1 MMASNIRI
9 PTLRELVTLGSE
21 AWEAV
26 REAFVT
32 IKTEIEALQDA
43 GGGGGGAVIYGS
55 SDLLPAEPTD
65 GLQAFVTTQK
75 ALYTAINGTWQ
86 RTATDTA
93 WASQATWYLSSEG
106 TADAAGGDSGHPVTY
121 SEMVARLGST
131 PLATGV
137 TIYVLDSLNLA
148 DATFLGQNDPDGT
161 HWLYFE
167 GVPSVVATGTIA
179 TSTDWAPAT
188 NTAAVITGSS
198 SLVSHVG
205 KLVRMTSGT
214 SAGARF
220 WILKNTSGTTVRLSQ
235 VMAGPDAPETTT
247 LAPGDGYEVLSLPH
261 FADKVTVTGGRDVEF
276 ALLGIV
282 PTGEAHGLYVAAG
295 STSLFDA
302 CLLGGL
308 DVDSGATVTMYGTR
322 VVNGMRCYGKSN
334 VIAYGC
340 VGNPNP
346 RIDGTMR
353 LYDHCVQAN
362 QIAVG
367 TQGAVICDD
376 AARFIA
382 AFDCP
387 GAGGVVTLDARSLF
401 RCDGYLIG
409 SGNTTSRAHIQVCDG
424 ALCMLGNAPLL
435 SGTGPELQVGGIL
448 AGTGG
453 RLLTY
458 ADIPWTHPSGAR
470 IYLSGAATEPR
481 PRPNYFESYLPTST
495 ELLGT
500 TSNTTSVRS
509 HTLTLGGDHARTIAL
524 VLSDTAGSFAGPWT
538 VTGTRNGTAQSESV
552 NVSPDGGQ
560 TVETVKTYD
569 PGTVTVSRPAQ
580 NNTFGS
586 YTINVGSGFGLTLK
600 AYEGATGVSYAGH
613 VLSITTVGP
622 LQVPITAVASITG
635 PTASPPYGK
644 FQLATGQLDT
654 FTGDPFEVL
663 FLAVE

>member
-1 MMASNIRI
+1 MASNIRI

-21 AWEAV
+21 AWEAI
-26 REAFVT
+26 REAFLT
-32 IKTEIEALQDA
+32 IKDEIEALQE
-43 GGGGGGAVIYGS
+43 GGGGGGATIYAT
-55 SDLLPAEPTD
+55 SDLLPETPTD
-65 GLQAFVTTQK
+65 GAQAYVTSQR
-75 ALYTAINGTWQ
+75 AFYTRLHGEWI
-86 RTATDTA
+86 RTATDVL
-93 WASQATWYLSSEG
+93 WASQATWYLASTG
-106 TADAAGGDSGHPVTY
+106 TADASGEDSAHPVTY
-121 SEMVARLGST
+121 AEMMARLGDT
-131 PLATGV
+131 PLGTGI
-137 TIYVLDSLNLA
+137 TAYVLDDLDLPE
-148 DATFLGQNDPDGT
+148 ATFLGRNEPDGT

-167 GVPSVVATGTIA
+167 GVPTVMATGTVA
-179 TSTDWAPAT
+179 TVTNWNAASNVAAT
-188 NTAAVITGSS
+188 ITGSA
-198 SLVSHVG
+198 SLVSYVG
-205 KLVRMTSGT
+205 KMLRITGG
-214 SAGARF
+214 AHADARF

-235 VMAGPDAPETTT
+235 VMAGADTPETTT
-247 LAPGDGYEVLSLPH
+247 LSVSDPYEVLDLPY
-261 FADKVTVTGGRDVEF
+261 FADKVTVAGGRDVQF

-282 PTGEAHGLYVAAG
+282 NTAHGLYVAAG
-295 STSLFDA
+295 ATSLFDA

-387 GAGGVVTLDARSLF
+387 GAGGVVTLDVHSLF

-409 SGNTTSRAHIQVCDG
+409 SGNTTSRPHIQVCDG
-424 ALCMLGNAPLL
+424 ALCVLGHAPLL
-435 SGTGPELQVGGIL
+435 SGTGTELQVGGIL

-481 PRPNYFESYLPTST
+481 PRANYFESYLPTST

-500 TSNTTSVRS
+500 TVNTTSTRT
-509 HTLTLGGDHARTIAL
+509 HALTLGGTYARTIAL
-524 VLSDTAGSFAGPWT
+524 VLSDNIGSFAGPWT
-538 VTGTRNGTAQSESV
+538 VTGTRNGVTQTESV
-552 NVSPDGGQ
+552 NVSPDGAQ

-569 PGTVTVSRPAQ
+569 PGSVSVAHPAQ
-580 NNTFGS
+580 LTTAGS

-600 AYEGATGVSYAGH
+600 AYESTAGINYAGH
-613 VLSITTVGP
+613 VLSIATVGP
-622 LQVPITAVASITG
+622 LQASLPANASITG

-644 FQLATGQLDT
+644 LQFAPTTLDT